1 MQPHGAPPDPAS
13 RVRLEWRLASLRRDA
28 DGYLA
33 TFETPHG
40 PQAVRARTV
49 VSTLPAH
56 ALRGVI
62 DEVLPGAA
70 PLTEALREGIGRK
83 GIYSPPVAAV
93 TVGS

>member
-1 MQPHGAPPDPAS
+1 
-13 RVRLEWRLASLRRDA
+13 VRLEWRLASLRRDA

-40 PQAVRARTV
+40 PQAVRARAV

-83 GIYSPPVAAV
+83 GIYYPPVAAV